1 MCDAL
6 LESAMA
12 HVGERPHHA
21 KRRSFSVA
29 MARQIAHA
37 SFARQRAFFEV
48 PSSCYDTMTSTG
60 GIKVTMTPSH
70 RGDFIRFPYREVAI
84 ETVNQT

>member
-1 MCDAL
+1 MIVQDSAL
-6 LESAMA
+6 M
-12 HVGERPHHA
+12 R
-21 KRRSFSVA
+21 F
-29 MARQIAHA
+29 
-37 SFARQRAFFEV
+37 

-60 GIKVTMTPSH
+60 GIKVNMTPSH